1 MKIFITANSGWNL
14 INFRMGLMREL
25 IKNGNEVVAV
35 VPPSSYLE
43 ALKKIGV
50 RVILLPMDSHGLN
63 PISDGLLSLR
73 FYRILRRERP
83 LVLLTFTIKP
93 SIYGTLAASMLNIP
107 VINNV
112 TGLGAAFLRG
122 GFLTFIVRGLYRLAF
137 SHSQTVFF
145 QNQDDFEKFVTG
157 GLVKAEVAQVLPG
170 SGVNLNEFS
179 MKPLIKKERV
189 IKFLMISRILKDKG
203 VIEYAAAAKAIWL
216 QNKDIEFSLL
226 GLHDIQNPN
235 SVSQTQLNGWIE
247 NGGLNYLGTVSDV
260 RPYIADADCIVL
272 PSYREGTSRTL
283 IEAAATGRLIVTTDV
298 AGCRDVVEDG
308 VNGYLCCVKDI
319 DDLIEK
325 LLLVSTISHQKRVEM
340 GVCGRQ
346 KAVREFD
353 EQIIVDRYLNEISY
367 LS

>member
-1 MKIFITANSGWNL
+1 MKVIITANSGWNL

-35 VPPSSYLE
+35 VPSSSYLE
-43 ALKKIGV
+43 VLNKIGV
-50 RVILLPMDSHGLN
+50 RVVLLAMDSHGLN

-73 FYRILRRERP
+73 FYTILRRERP
-83 LVLLTFTIKP
+83 SVLLTFTIKP
-93 SIYGTLAASMLNIP
+93 CIYGTLAASMLNIP

-137 SHSQTVFF
+137 SHSRTVFF
-145 QNQDDFEKFVTG
+145 QNQDDFYKFVNE
-157 GLVKAEVAQVLPG
+157 GLVKVKVAQVLPG

-179 MKPLIKKERV
+179 MKPLLKKQHV

-203 VIEYAAAAKAIWL
+203 VIEYAAAAKAIRL
-216 QNKDIEFSLL
+216 KNKSIEFSLL

-235 SVSQTQLNGWIE
+235 AVDQSQLNGWIE
-247 NGGLNYLGTVSDV
+247 GGSINYLGTTSDV
-260 RPYIADADCIVL
+260 RPYIAEVDCIVL
-272 PSYREGTSRTL
+272 PSYREGTPRTL
-283 IEAAATGRLIVTTDV
+283 IEAAAIGRPIVTTDV
-298 AGCRDVVEDG
+298 AGCRDVVDDG
-308 VNGYLCCVKDI
+308 VNGYLCSVKDI

-325 LLLVSTISHQKRVEM
+325 LLLVSSMSHRQRVEM

-353 EQIIVDRYLNEISY
+353 EQIIVDRYLKEISY